1 MAEITR
7 RSVLLECL
15 QEMEAKLSR
24 ASKNGRALE
33 PLRGYEEEFD
43 VLQRKCEVIRELIH
57 AYESEP
63 VRRSIANWQQEIM
76 DGKRPQLMDT
86 VQVVPPIKEERVIF

>member
-7 RSVLLECL
+7 RSVLL
-15 QEMEAKLSR
+15 A
-24 ASKNGRALE
+24 ALE
-33 PLRGYEEEFD
+33 REEAEMAACSKGGRKLEPMRGLETIFDEQQQKCHILREMI
-43 VLQRKCEVIRELIH
+43 Q
-57 AYESEP
+57 AMESEP

-86 VQVVPPIKEERVIF
+86 VQVVPTIREERVVF